1 MEDRIKLQEEII
13 KVELKNIEKI
23 WKNVDGDYTLS
34 ALLDKMT
41 KDELIK
47 IAKKYSVKGITTLKK
62 AEAVE
67 RIKNVVMES
76 NGEILNTIEENT
88 FKFIKELSSSSG
100 LRRYQ
105 CNDLIYINYL
115 RKRGLVFTVNIGD
128 ELNIVIPEELRI
140 IIDRNLTK
148 DIKEKS
154 KLNYQIIRVVAGM
167 AYYYGVISFECLKNT
182 LNSLLNIKISDDVL
196 LALVYD
202 GEELGYDYVVNENYI
217 CHIDVE
223 DADMMLS
230 MQKESEISYYKF
242 DKKALMAAG
251 KPDFIEDNKQKSK
264 LESALGELFVIDK
277 NILAEEMDG
286 FIFAIKNE
294 MNMDEAI
301 NNFLEAYEIQSDE
314 ERNIFIYELQLFA
327 KSIRRWSLKG
337 YSETEIEKAN
347 QRVVNEVKIGRN
359 DPCTCGSNKKFK
371 KCCGR

>member
-13 KVELKNIEKI
+13 KVELKNVEKI

-67 RIKNVVMES
+67 RIKSVVMES
-76 NGEILNTIEENT
+76 NGEVLNTIEEDT

-115 RKRGLVFTVNIGD
+115 RKRGLVFTVNEGD

-167 AYYYGVISFECLKNT
+167 AYYYGVISFEWLKNT

-223 DADMMLS
+223 DIDVMLN
-230 MQKESEISYYKF
+230 MQKESEINYYKF

-294 MNMDEAI
+294 MPMDEAI

-337 YSETEIEKAN
+337 YSENEIEKAK

>member
-13 KVELKNIEKI
+13 KVELKNVEKI

-67 RIKNVVMES
+67 RIKSVVMES
-76 NGEILNTIEENT
+76 NGEVLNTIEEDT
-88 FKFIKELSSSSG
+88 FKFIKEISSSSG

-115 RKRGLVFTVNIGD
+115 RKRGLVFTVNEGD

-167 AYYYGVISFECLKNT
+167 AYYYGVISFEWLKNT

-223 DADMMLS
+223 DIDVMLN
-230 MQKESEISYYKF
+230 MQKESGINYYKF

-286 FIFAIKNE
+286 FVFAIKNE
-294 MNMDEAI
+294 MPMDEAI

-337 YSETEIEKAN
+337 YSENEIEKVK

>member
-47 IAKKYSVKGITTLKK
+47 VAKKYFVKGITTLKK

-67 RIKNVVMES
+67 RIKSVVIEK

-88 FKFIKELSSSSG
+88 FKFIKELLSSSG

-115 RKRGLVFTVNIGD
+115 RKRGLVFTVTIDD
-128 ELNIVIPEELRI
+128 ELNIVLPEELRP

-148 DIKEKS
+148 DIKETS
-154 KLNYQIIRVVAGM
+154 KLNYQIIRVISGM
-167 AYYYGVISFECLKNT
+167 AYYYGVISFQELKDSIN
-182 LNSLLNIKISDDVL
+182 NLLNIKISDDVL
-196 LALVYD
+196 LALAYD

-223 DADMMLS
+223 DADMMLNI
-230 MQKESEISYYKF
+230 QKESEINYYKF
-242 DKKALMAAG
+242 DKKALMTAG
-251 KPDFIEDNKQKSK
+251 KPDFIEDNKQKNK

-314 ERNIFIYELQLFA
+314 ERNIFIYELELFA

-337 YSETEIEKAN
+337 YSENEIEKAK